1 MYQYN
6 KNFLN
11 DAYGCRCG
19 GGSSIYCYK
28 IVILTAFVNG
38 MKSVGL
44 HKNKIIYY
52 LAILKCNIDI
62 C

>member
-1 MYQYN
+1 MMPM
-6 KNFLN
+6 
-11 DAYGCRCG
+11 AAGAG